1 MGCPAHLDLCI
12 TIGDDWVDVLEF
24 VTPDGSPFDL
34 TGRTYRAEIRDTAG
48 VLIAAMAA
56 DVVVDEV
63 QLSLDATLT
72 SMIAAGVYAWDLV
85 EVVAGEE
92 QTILAGHVKVRERVT
107 S

>member
-12 TIGDDWVDVLEF
+12 TIGDDWVDVLDF

-34 TGRTYRAEIRDTAG
+34 TGRTYRAEIRSNSGDLSAT
-48 VLIAAMAA
+48 ITA

-63 QLSLDATLT
+63 QLSIDAATT
-72 SMIAAGVYAWDLV
+72 STIAAGVYAWDLV

-92 QTILAGHVKVRERVT
+92 QTILGGHVKVQERVT